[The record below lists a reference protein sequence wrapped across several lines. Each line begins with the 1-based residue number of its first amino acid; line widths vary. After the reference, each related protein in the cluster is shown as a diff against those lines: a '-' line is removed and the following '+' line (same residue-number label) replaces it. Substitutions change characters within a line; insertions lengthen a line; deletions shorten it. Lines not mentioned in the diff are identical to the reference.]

1 MASEIKPD
9 KPANE
14 QLKISKNLETVRVDF
29 KPEIIKR
36 GVKKVNATQGMKY
49 KKLYTA

>member
-14 QLKISKNLETVRVDF
+14 QLKISKNVETVRVVF
-29 KPEIIKR
+29 KLVLIMR
-36 GVKKVNATQGMKY
+36 GVKKVNETQGKKY